1 MDQFYDEHHES
12 RIQNMSSD
20 NEDAGLLT
28 SWSYIMLHGVDDD
41 SRPLCASGCVQHIMS
56 QLQVCFF
63 PSSLSCVW

>member
-1 MDQFYDEHHES
+1 
-12 RIQNMSSD
+12 MSSD
-20 NEDAGLLT
+20 NEDDGLLT